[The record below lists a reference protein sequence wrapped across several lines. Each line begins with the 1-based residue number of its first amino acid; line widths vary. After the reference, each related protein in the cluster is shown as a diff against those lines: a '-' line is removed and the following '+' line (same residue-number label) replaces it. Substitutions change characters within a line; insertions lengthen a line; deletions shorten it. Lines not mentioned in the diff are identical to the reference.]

1 MTITT
6 ILPKINRIVFINY
19 FYASQEK
26 ELVSIKPTI
35 TASPTS
41 QKTITASL
49 LSRWGSDTLT
59 KDVEDLIVNSWA
71 KITRKKYRTYF
82 SQWHEFCQDRNLS
95 PTNASISED
104 SEFLL
109 TLYKKRS
116 SYSVINTARSML
128 SMTLLAYTG
137 TELDKYPII
146 ARMLKGIFRNHP
158 ALPRYMVTYDPD
170 LALNLLKSLPSWNN
184 ITLKWLTSKNVT
196 ILPFFS

>member
-137 TELDKYPII
+137 TELGKHPII

-184 ITLKWLTSKNVT
+184 ITLKWVTSKTAT
-196 ILPFFS
+196 ILPFSS